1 MVPKDPLTSLVSTLS
16 TEAALVENPA
26 IELMGELGWSTA
38 NLLHEQPGPKN
49 PTGRLSFKTPF
60 LPARLTA
67 ALRAINPD
75 LPDQAL
81 QDAIDTLTQDRSAM
95 LPVAANRELARL
107 LRDGVPVAIKQPD
120 GPPKDERVWLIDWQ
134 DRSKNDFFLASQ
146 LWVHSDLYVRRPD
159 LVGYVNGIPLL
170 LMELKAAHVKLSE
183 AYDKNIKDYRDTI
196 PRLFDANAFVVLSNG
211 HEAVLGPSHA
221 ELEDYAPWKKVAD
234 ENEEEKAG
242 LETLLRGTCAPDRFL
257 DIVENFIIFQEVV
270 GGQRKVVGKYHQ
282 VLGVNRAIEA
292 VKQVRENQGRLGVFW
307 HTQGSG
313 KSLSMAFF
321 AEKVLRT
328 LGNNWSFVVVTDRT
342 ELDDQPAARRS

>member
-1 MVPKDPLTSLVSTLS
+1 
-16 TEAALVENPA
+16 
-26 IELMGELGWSTA
+26 
-38 NLLHEQPGPKN
+38 
-49 PTGRLSFKTPF
+49 
-60 LPARLTA
+60 
-67 ALRAINPD
+67 
-75 LPDQAL
+75 
-81 QDAIDTLTQDRSAM
+81 
-95 LPVAANRELARL
+95 
-107 LRDGVPVAIKQPD
+107 
-120 GPPKDERVWLIDWQ
+120 
-134 DRSKNDFFLASQ
+134 
-146 LWVHSDLYVRRPD
+146 D

-221 ELEDYAPWKKVAD
+221 ALEDYAPWKKVAD
-234 ENEEEKAG
+234 ESEEEKAG

-342 ELDDQPAARRS
+342 ELDDQIAATFASIGAFGALKARDCQAQSGADLREKLAGQQRYLFTLIQKFGTDRGAGMLISTEI